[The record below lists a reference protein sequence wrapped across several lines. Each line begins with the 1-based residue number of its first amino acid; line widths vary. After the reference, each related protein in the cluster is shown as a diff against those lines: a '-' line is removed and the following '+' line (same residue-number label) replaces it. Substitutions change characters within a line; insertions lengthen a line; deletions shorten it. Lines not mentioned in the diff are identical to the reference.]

1 MVSRKKI
8 LSRSRDDLD
17 NLSEQDEDKPLF
29 TARFEEDVWYTKQKL
44 FSDHIEEIFKKWDS
58 IDDEIWAKAIVM
70 ERNRRVAKAYARAP
84 VLTING
90 GEGGFDGFRLGLN
103 GFSNPMRD
111 EKIEEFKETIGLGAK
126 VKMDE
131 SGNILIK
138 RLSKSPVFL
147 KTALEDSSL
156 STDILGIAN
165 GLIELEK
172 PLRIFDMRKFQQSI
186 NRELRRTNPDRV
198 RLEHQCVVS
207 LCFVKDEEE
216 LLDSPIWVVLINI
229 VALEMLKAK
238 LPQSTRVPMYKMH
251 NGERRFP
258 LSGSSDEDPYSLN
271 SGHNSSGSSN
281 LKEKEEK
288 NSGIL
293 LKKEKD
299 YFGPQNWSATQDRRR
314 DRSRDNFLD
323 EIESATLK
331 PRTNNRRRFLKKTTT
346 EDKKKKVVDDPYYCG
361 FKARVPEFASSQQH
375 TSSQPQQQ
383 NNNNTKELNGYKDKW
398 VDKNN
403 WIDREDRE
411 WTEAKER
418 DPWEEPED
426 RKPMDKD
433 RMWLEPT
440 SGARDKEKM
449 WMDFRPPVTKE
460 NNWTDTRAP
469 ISKDNM
475 WTDSRPKYRNRS
487 YTYNE

>member
-1 MVSRKKI
+1 
-8 LSRSRDDLD
+8 
-17 NLSEQDEDKPLF
+17 
-29 TARFEEDVWYTKQKL
+29 
-44 FSDHIEEIFKKWDS
+44 
-58 IDDEIWAKAIVM
+58 M

-111 EKIEEFKETIGLGAK
+111 PKTEEFKETIGLGAK

-138 RLSKSPVFL
+138 RLSKSPVL
-147 KTALEDSSL
+147 VKTALEDSSL

-165 GLIELEK
+165 GIVELEK
-172 PLRIFDMRKFQQSI
+172 PVRIFDMRKFQQSI
-186 NRELRRTNPDRV
+186 NRALRRTNPDRV

-238 LPQSTRVPMYKMH
+238 LPQSTRVPMYKMQG

-258 LSGSSDEDPYSLN
+258 LSGSSDEDPYRLN
-271 SGHNSSGSSN
+271 SGHNSSGSIN

-299 YFGPQNWSATQDRRR
+299 YFGPQNWSTTQDRRR

-331 PRTNNRRRFLKKTTT
+331 PRTNNRRRFLKKTT

-361 FKARVPEFASSQQH
+361 FKARVPEFAQTQA
-375 TSSQPQQQ
+375 
-383 NNNNTKELNGYKDKW
+383 NNNNNNSSKELSGYKEKW
-398 VDKNN
+398 VDKSN
-403 WIDREDRE
+403 WIDREERD
-411 WTEAKER
+411 WGEAKGV
-418 DPWEEPED
+418 DMWGEEV
-426 RKPMDKD
+426 DKQ
-433 RMWLEPT
+433 MNIME
-440 SGARDKEKM
+440 KEKM
-449 WMDFRPPVTKE
+449 
-460 NNWTDTRAP
+460 
-469 ISKDNM
+469 M
-475 WTDSRPKYRNRS
+475 WTEQRPKYRKN
-487 YTYNE
+487 